1 MYLIAVSNPGMADK
15 ERDRIRRIYADNIE
29 LKSRVENLE
38 AKVQELVTKIGEVSC
53 AASRAQTPQIQEART
68 ASRSSSSKHQRRVS
82 SSDASTPRP
91 LHIPRRDS
99 KFENS
104 ASANQSPISTPATD
118 GGNVN
123 NNHNKHLS
131 TQTIPKPVAFLR
143 EYLLDLSRT
152 QLSESDDL
160 IAYCSAFKSTADALP
175 LSVLDN
181 VSRSRLFLDGL
192 PPQIQR
198 DVHRKCELQIDPQGY
213 LAFDGI
219 FVVAAIIV
227 KSVDGYNRLR
237 GKGRWE
243 RRGGG
248 ALWTESEMSGYLE
261 LIDEISKA
269 RVAHRAW
276 VVETGL
282 KCKFSSS
289 DESLGGGGEGDDG
302 SGSGTVVPGMM
313 DGIACFPPKAWSW
326 DLDRF
331 WRESMLIRFSEVIVP
346 GLDFAPVA

>member
-1 MYLIAVSNPGMADK
+1 MSMYLIAVSNPGMADK

-38 AKVQELVTKIGEVSC
+38 AKVQELVSKIAEVSC
-53 AASRAQTPQIQEART
+53 AASRAQTPQIQEAST
-68 ASRSSSSKHQRRVS
+68 ASRSGSSKHRRRVS

-99 KFENS
+99 KFETS
-104 ASANQSPISTPATD
+104 ASATQSPISTPAAD
-118 GGNVN
+118 SGGS
-123 NNHNKHLS
+123 KHLS

-143 EYLLDLSRT
+143 EYLLDLSRI

-160 IAYCSAFKSTADALP
+160 IAYCSAFKSTADAIP

-192 PPQIQR
+192 PSQIQR

-248 ALWTESEMSGYLE
+248 ALWTEGEMSGYLE

-282 KCKFSSS
+282 KCKFPSS
-289 DESLGGGGEGDDG
+289 DDVDGGDGEEDDA
-302 SGSGTVVPGMM
+302 TVVPGTM
-313 DGIACFPPKAWSW
+313 DGIAVFPPRAWSW